1 MKLLPALDLM
11 DNRPVRLSQ
20 GDFDRRTDY
29 GATPAEAIAAF
40 RDAGAEMAHV
50 VDLDGTRDKLPR
62 QHDFIATLTDT
73 LPLQVAGGVRGG
85 AHVKQLLDGGAAR
98 VVIGSLAVNEPD
110 RFAQILGTYGPDRI
124 TLALDVNLRDGVPM
138 VARHGWA
145 EDSGQSLTE
154 VLSRFPSVRHLLVTD
169 IAKDGMMKGP
179 NVPLY
184 RELARSWPDKEVQA
198 SGGVSSLDDIDAL
211 RDAGASGA
219 IVGKAIWEGAFTVAE
234 GVARARG

>member
-1 MKLLPALDLM
+1 MKLIPALDLM
-11 DNRPVRLSQ
+11 DNKPVRLSQ

-29 GATPAEAIAAF
+29 GATPAEALASF
-40 RDAGAEMAHV
+40 REAGAEMAHV

-62 QHDFIATLTDT
+62 QHDFIATLTDAI
-73 LPLQVAGGVRGG
+73 PLQVAGGVRGG
-85 AHVKQLLDGGAAR
+85 AHVKQLLDGGATR

-110 RFAQILGTYGPDRI
+110 QFAAVLDTYGPEAI
-124 TLALDVNLRDGVPM
+124 TLALDVNLKDGIPM

-154 VLSRFPSVRHLLVTD
+154 VLSRFPAIRHLLVTD

-179 NVPLY
+179 NVDLY

-198 SGGVSSLDDIDAL
+198 SGGVARLEDLDAL
-211 RDAGASGA
+211 RDAGAAAA
-219 IVGKAIWEGAFTVAE
+219 IVGKAIWEGAFSVAE

>member
-11 DNRPVRLSQ
+11 GEKPVRLSQ
-20 GDFDRRTDY
+20 GDFDRRSDY
-29 GATPAEAIAAF
+29 GASPAEALAAF

-50 VDLDGTRDKLPR
+50 VDFDGTRDKLPR
-62 QHDFIATLTDT
+62 QHDFIATLTDI

-98 VVIGSLAVNEPD
+98 VVIGSLAVNEPEQ
-110 RFAQILGTYGPDRI
+110 FAQILDTYGPDRI

-145 EDSGQSLTE
+145 EDSGQSLVE
-154 VLSRFPSVRHLLVTD
+154 VLSRFPTVRHLLVTD
-169 IAKDGMMKGP
+169 IAKDGMMQGP
-179 NVPLY
+179 NTDLY
-184 RELARSWPDKEVQA
+184 RELARTWPDKAVQA
-198 SGGVSSLDDIDAL
+198 SGGVSRLEDLDAL
-211 RDAGASGA
+211 REAGASAA
-219 IVGKAIWEGAFTVAE
+219 IVGKAIWEGAFTAAE

>member
-29 GATPAEAIAAF
+29 DPTPAEALAAF
-40 RDAGAEMAHV
+40 REAGATMAHV
-50 VDLDGTRDKLPR
+50 VDLDGTREKLPR
-62 QHDFIATLTDT
+62 QHDFIATLTDV

-110 RFAQILGTYGPDRI
+110 QFAQILDTYGPDRI
-124 TLALDVNLRDGVPM
+124 TLALDVNLKDGVPM

-145 EDSGQSLTE
+145 EDSGQSLTD
-154 VLSRFPSVRHLLVTD
+154 VLSRFPTVRHLLVTD
-169 IAKDGMMKGP
+169 IAKDGMMEGP
-179 NVPLY
+179 NVALY
-184 RELARSWPDKEVQA
+184 RELAGNWPDKQVQA
-198 SGGVSSLDDIDAL
+198 SGGVSRLDDLDAL
-211 RDAGASGA
+211 RETGVTAA
-219 IVGKAIWEGAFTVAE
+219 IVGKAIWETAFTVAE

>member
-184 RELARSWPDKEVQA
+184 RELARSWPEKEVQA
-198 SGGVSSLDDIDAL
+198 SGGVSSLDDIEAL